1 MEGRGRKEG
10 NKEKQKNKTEDGKK
24 RKKAED
30 GKEVTK
36 TFYSTQF
43 SFFEDCGIYM
53 KKKNLKRNK
62 WEWKEERMKE
72 RRDGWVLKM
81 NEVCS
86 IVSEMISTK
95 LLMSIGWL

>member
-53 KKKNLKRNK
+53 KKK
-62 WEWKEERMKE
+62 
-72 RRDGWVLKM
+72 
-81 NEVCS
+81 
-86 IVSEMISTK
+86 T
-95 LLMSIGWL
+95 